1 MNRWVPR
8 GTVCAVVLLSFLM
21 SAYGEDAKA
30 PSGIEVAKQRKA
42 ERDAAK
48 AKEAD
53 DRQTA
58 AGEWYATM
66 TKAYM
71 EADWATFDE
80 ENKLFTKHNR
90 GLTKEQ
96 RADIAYVRGAA
107 TDHRPTWWTRCRSSE
122 NVSFKASIWNKP
134 FTANYMPSEMLG
146 ITAPIGVQNGKLMVI
161 VSWRPNYVDD
171 PKKYSNDNLMG
182 VYIEDAEKHKFTM
195 SQMAEAIVWH
205 ELGHNYVSI
214 SLPLKHVITLYER
227 YGMLYSHLQE
237 FFAELTALY
246 HVSPPAR
253 VFLLKMRQGDFRRY
267 DDAEPHT
274 RGCSHG
280 IGALLLSKVMQEKE
294 KWPSFHMPGKVPEE
308 NVERN
313 VILYMYDQLPDR
325 LTFHEERQLREWLG
339 KWARTKGDAVL
350 RSKGKVQLE
359 NGQQYAIMA
368 NDDRTLQPKRDKWVK
383 AQLEKLIASKQVDD
397 PALYDKSMK
406 GEGRVIRIRIRE
418 IKEEDEPRKAKPKD
432 D

>member
-1 MNRWVPR
+1 MSKRVLE
-8 GTVCAVVLLSFLM
+8 GIFCAVVLLSSFV
-21 SAYGEDAKA
+21 SVYGEDEKK
-30 PSGIEVAKQRKA
+30 PSAVELAKQRKA
-42 ERDAAK
+42 EREAAK
-48 AKEAD
+48 AKE
-53 DRQTA
+53 REEQQKA
-58 AGEWYATM
+58 AAEWYGKM
-66 TKAYM
+66 VKAYM
-71 EADWATFDE
+71 EADWTTFDE
-80 ENKLFTKHNR
+80 ENKLFTKHSR

-96 RADIAYVRGAA
+96 RDDIAYVRGAA
-107 TDHRPTWWTRCRSSE
+107 VSHRPTWWHRCRSSE

-146 ITAPIGVQNGKLMVI
+146 AMAPVGIQNGKLMVI

-171 PKKYSNDNLMG
+171 PKKYSNDNQMG

-195 SQMAEAIVWH
+195 AQMAEAIVWH

-214 SLPLKHVITLYER
+214 SLPLKHVITLYDR
-227 YGMLYSHLQE
+227 YGMLYTHMQE
-237 FFAELTALY
+237 FFADLTALY

-253 VFLLKMRQGDFRRY
+253 VFLLKMRQGGFRHY

-280 IGALLLSKVMQEKE
+280 IGSLLLSKIMKEKE
-294 KWPSFHMPGKVPEE
+294 KWPSFHMPGKVPDE
-308 NVERN
+308 NIERN

-325 LTFHEERQLREWLG
+325 LTFHEERELREWLG
-339 KWARTKGDAVL
+339 KWARSKGNAVL

-368 NDDRTLQPKRDKWVK
+368 NDDREYQPKRDQWVK
-383 AQLEKLIASKQVDD
+383 AKIEELIKNKQTDD
-397 PALYDKSMK
+397 PALYDKSME
-406 GEGRVIRIRIRE
+406 GEGRVIRVRIRE
-418 IKEEDEPRKAKPKD
+418 IKAEDEKSKPKPRD